1 MILLQ
6 WLTSKP
12 IRFVSEE
19 SKVKLKGRVSSL
31 GDLKKRGANR
41 IAFFAF
47 GFSKSKPL
55 LSPAKARCFA
65 GSGVHRHESGRGRPN
80 RRCHRDLCLSQLNV
94 RPAAAPPP

>member
-1 MILLQ
+1 MIASPASILSHGGRRIESKTEEASESRLA
-6 WLTSKP
+6 TSK
-12 IRFVSEE
+12 
-19 SKVKLKGRVSSL
+19 
-31 GDLKKRGANR
+31 KRRKPGC
-41 IAFFAF
+41 AFFAF

-94 RPAAAPPP
+94 RPDRKSVV